1 MRISTPKKVYTLVQ
15 ADTIL
20 TQRGWNIEMMKI
32 FQRKD
37 IFAVS
42 GRCGHSFDGQDKVGR
57 CSTDVGQ
64 PLKDGVKHVF
74 VETETVNRGP
84 LMLHAKRTQELGFLD
99 EQSFFLGGDDHD
111 LMKRS
116 KLKGYVVG
124 YLPVG
129 FYAPLDLSPMRNK
142 ELVKHIDSNT
152 KQKEANYKQ
161 YRETI
166 QEKHYLNRFK
176 LNISR
181 NTNKK
186 GN

>member
-1 MRISTPKKVYTLVQ
+1 
-15 ADTIL
+15 
-20 TQRGWNIEMMKI
+20 MMLEHRR
-32 FQRKD
+32 Q
-37 IFAVS
+37 V
-42 GRCGHSFDGQDKVGR
+42 
-57 CSTDVGQ
+57 
-64 PLKDGVKHVF
+64 VF
-74 VETETVNRGP
+74 ESETVNRGP

-166 QEKHYLNRFK
+166 QGN
-176 LNISR
+176 
-181 NTNKK
+181 NTGKTLS
-186 GN
+186 

>member
-1 MRISTPKKVYTLVQ
+1 
-15 ADTIL
+15 
-20 TQRGWNIEMMKI
+20 
-32 FQRKD
+32 
-37 IFAVS
+37 
-42 GRCGHSFDGQDKVGR
+42 
-57 CSTDVGQ
+57 
-64 PLKDGVKHVF
+64 
-74 VETETVNRGP
+74 
-84 LMLHAKRTQELGFLD
+84 
-99 EQSFFLGGDDHD
+99 
-111 LMKRS
+111 MKRS